1 MNDLAQLEHSLW
13 ESADNLRANSKLNA
27 TEYSMPV
34 LGLIFLRHATN
45 RFETVKANGTDL
57 RGIRQLAYV

>member
-1 MNDLAQLEHSLW
+1 MKPEELKQLEDSLW
-13 ESADNLRANSKLNA
+13 EAADRLRANSKLNA

-45 RFETVKANGTDL
+45 RFDRVHEKIKARL
-57 RGIRQLAYV
+57 PSR